1 VRQPKKTHR
10 KEIYTVRKL
19 VIAGALTLSA
29 GAAAAEPACG
39 PTVSDMLAVIR
50 STLAQGCA
58 NAEAA
63 VRASSEDVATQRRV
77 AQWWLANCPIR

>member
-1 VRQPKKTHR
+1 V
-10 KEIYTVRKL
+10 
-19 VIAGALTLSA
+19 ALSA
-29 GAAAAEPACG
+29 GSAAAESGTCG
-39 PTVSDMLAVIR
+39 PTVSDMPTIIR

-77 AQWWLANCPIR
+77 AQWWLVNCPIR

>member
-1 VRQPKKTHR
+1 MRAL
-10 KEIYTVRKL
+10 I
-19 VIAGALTLSA
+19 IAAALA
-29 GAAAAEPACG
+29 GTAFGDAAAEPAACG
-39 PTVSDMLAVIR
+39 PTVSDMLAIIR

-63 VRASSEDVATQRRV
+63 VRASSEDVAAQRRV

>member
-1 VRQPKKTHR
+1 
-10 KEIYTVRKL
+10 L
-19 VIAGALTLSA
+19 VIAGAVALSA
-29 GAAAAEPACG
+29 GSAAAEPGACG
-39 PTVSDMLAVIR
+39 PAVSDMLAIIR

-63 VRASSEDVATQRRV
+63 ARASSEDVATQRRV